1 LTNRLSPDTESHEFF
16 DFSAGILD
24 DSGDLYADGAPA
36 CVDMGFPK
44 HQSSEV
50 RDFPLFMN
58 VRPLPMDAAAQPNPT
73 EFP

>member
-16 DFSAGILD
+16 GLSAGIFV
-24 DSGDLYADGAPA
+24 DSAELYADGAPA

-44 HQSSEV
+44 QQSSEI
-50 RDFPLFMN
+50 RDVPLFMN
-58 VRPLPMDAAAQPNPT
+58 VRLLPMDAAAQPSPT

>member
-16 DFSAGILD
+16 GLSAGSFF
-24 DSGDLYADGAPA
+24 DSGDLCADGAPA
-36 CVDMGFPK
+36 FIDMGFPK

-58 VRPLPMDAAAQPNPT
+58 VRLLPMDAAAQPNPT